1 MKNEAGNLYI
11 NRTTTGAVVNRHPF
25 GGWKKS
31 SFGPTAKAGGD
42 HYVSMF
48 RKYKLVENLETLR
61 YEFKRTWDEIGN
73 KSIKLGD
80 TESERNFKRYIPY
93 KDVLVV
99 TDDDFSKEYAELIF
113 WIADL
118 LKINIKIVSI
128 DLLLAEESTLDM
140 SIYEKIRWISTNKEI
155 PTHIF
160 NSGATVDERGMTQN
174 GSQELLYWVK
184 EQSISITN
192 HRYGN
197 IGAGPQPFKEW

>member
-1 MKNEAGNLYI
+1 
-11 NRTTTGAVVNRHPF
+11 
-25 GGWKKS
+25 
-31 SFGPTAKAGGD
+31 
-42 HYVSMF
+42 MF